1 MSDEVRVLLVSEGR
15 HELGD
20 CGEGDVP
27 ADALPPLEILVRR
40 MTGMTDMAGTVRF
53 CCRPGKS
60 IRNVHR
66 GRMSSGWGKK
76 VYSAMWRAANGA
88 EGKTFDA
95 VVVVVD
101 RDGPKNA
108 ERLAEMQQGRNAY
121 GDSRFPCALGV
132 AVEAFD
138 AWMIADAHGIVAAGG
153 DATKADAYPETIT
166 CPKDVADAI
175 FGTRGGTGLGPKYA
189 IVAQEADL
197 ANLAQLCPQG
207 FKPFAD
213 EVQQRIAPVVSG
225 R

>member
-1 MSDEVRVLLVSEGR
+1 MSDVRVLLVSEGR

-20 CGEGDVP
+20 CGEGYVP
-27 ADALPPLEILVRR
+27 AEALPPLAILVHR
-40 MTGMTDMAGTVRF
+40 MIGRAGTVRF
-53 CCRPGKS
+53 CCRRGKS

-76 VYSAMWRAANGA
+76 VYSAMWRGANGP
-88 EGKTFDA
+88 EGRTFDA

-108 ERLAEMQQGRNAY
+108 QRLAQMQQGRDVY
-121 GDSRFPCALGV
+121 GDSSIPCALGV

-138 AWMIADAHGIVAAGG
+138 AWMIADAHGISAGGG
-153 DATKADAYPETIT
+153 DATKADANVETIRL
-166 CPKDVADAI
+166 PKGAADAI
-175 FGTRGGTGLGPKYA
+175 FGTHGGTGLGPKYA
-189 IVAQEADL
+189 IVAQEADI
-197 ANLAQLCPQG
+197 ANLEQLCPQG

-213 EVQQRIAPVVSG
+213 EVRQRIRPMVGG